1 MQPKLQ
7 KHIVIIG
14 GGSAGIAAA
23 ISATQSGLQVA
34 LIERNPYLGGK
45 ATAAEVGTICGLYA
59 FSKHEMAQYIAEGF
73 VKEFAEELK
82 SRSHTQPLHNTI
94 GMHYLPYDIE
104 AYKNL
109 CSSLLVKHGITVLLN
124 TSITTVDVKNNT
136 VQSITATNGSN
147 LYIIECES
155 VVDCSGDGIVS
166 QLTHLPL
173 IKSDTYQAA
182 AQVFTMQNMDSISEA
197 LLGMVL
203 IKEIKKGINS
213 GLLES
218 YYDRVYVVQGSVKN
232 NEVSFK
238 IGIPIEVTYTGSNSA
253 DIKAKAQLMA
263 KKLAAFFI
271 EHISVFKNATLHHIA
286 SEVGFRVGTRAIGN
300 YILTE
305 EDVLNCKKCN
315 NAIAN
320 GAWPIEEWGQDKR
333 VHMRYFEEN
342 NYYQIPAD
350 CLISQTLSNLFFAGR
365 IISAS
370 DAAIASARVMGICL
384 QTGYAAGKLAVGN
397 CLKTP
402 MDQTITMIQK
412 ELKLNH

>member
-7 KHIVIIG
+7 KHIVIVG
-14 GGSAGIAAA
+14 GGSAGVAAA
-23 ISATQSGLQVA
+23 ISAAQSGLEVV
-34 LIERNPYLGGK
+34 LIERGSFLGGK
-45 ATAAEVGTICGLYA
+45 ATAAEVGTVCGLYA
-59 FSKHEMAQYIAEGF
+59 FSKNEISQYIAEGF

-82 SRSHTQPLHNTI
+82 SISHTQPLHNTI

-104 AYKNL
+104 AYKIL
-109 CSSLLVKHGITVLLN
+109 CNQLLIKHHVTVLFN
-124 TSITTVDVKNNT
+124 TSVSELEVKNNVIKTIT
-136 VQSITATNGSN
+136 VTNGSD
-147 LYIIECES
+147 LRIIECES
-155 VVDCSGDGIVS
+155 VVDCSGDGIIS

-182 AQVFTMQNMDSISEA
+182 AQVFTMQNVDSISEA

-203 IKEIKKGINS
+203 IKELKKGIDS
-213 GLLES
+213 GLLEP
-218 YYDRVYVVQGSVKN
+218 YYDRVYVVQGSIKN

-238 IGIPIEVTYTGSNSA
+238 IGIPIEVTYSGSNSE
-253 DIKAKAQLMA
+253 DIKAKALLMA
-263 KKLAAFFI
+263 KTLAAFFI
-271 EHISVFKNATLHHIA
+271 EHISFFKNAILHHIA
-286 SEVGFRVGTRAIGN
+286 PEVGFRVGTRAVGN
-300 YILTE
+300 YILNE
-305 EDVLNCKKCN
+305 EDILNCKKYD

-350 CLISQTLSNLFFAGR
+350 CLVSKSISNLFFAGR
-365 IISAS
+365 IISAT

-384 QTGYAAGKLAVGN
+384 QTGYAAGKLAAGS

-402 MDQTITMIQK
+402 VNQTITMIQK

>member
-1 MQPKLQ
+1 MQTKLQ
-7 KHIVIIG
+7 KNIVVIG
-14 GGSAGIAAA
+14 GGSAGVAAA
-23 ISATQSGLQVA
+23 VSAAQSGLEVA

-59 FSKHEMAQYIAEGF
+59 FSKNETAQYVVEGF

-82 SRSHTQPLHNTI
+82 TRSHTQPLHNTM

-109 CSSLLVKHGITVLLN
+109 CDSLLMKHKVTVLLN
-124 TSITTVDVKNNT
+124 SSVTAVDVKNNT
-136 VQSITATNGSN
+136 IQSITTTNGSD
-147 LYIIECES
+147 LYTIECET
-155 VVDCSGDGIVS
+155 VIDCSGDGVVS

-173 IKSDTYQAA
+173 IKSDSYQAA
-182 AQVFTMQNMDSISEA
+182 AQVFTMQNVDSISEA

-203 IKEIKKGINS
+203 IKEIKKGIDS

-238 IGIPIEVTYTGSNSA
+238 IGIPIEVTYTGSNSE

-263 KKLAAFFI
+263 KTLAAFFV
-271 EHISVFKNATLHHIA
+271 EHIPVFKNAALHHIA
-286 SEVGFRVGTRAIGN
+286 PEVGFRVGIRAIGN

-305 EDVLNCKKCN
+305 EDVLECKKYN
-315 NAIAN
+315 TSIAN

-350 CLISQTLSNLFFAGR
+350 CLTSKTLSNLFFAGR
-365 IISAS
+365 IISAT

-384 QTGYAAGKLAVGN
+384 QTGYAAGKLAVGY
-397 CLKTP
+397 CSKTP
-402 MDQTITMIQK
+402 VNQAITMIQK

>member
-14 GGSAGIAAA
+14 GGSAGVAAA
-23 ISATQSGLQVA
+23 VSASQSGLNVI
-34 LIERNPYLGGK
+34 LIEQNAYLGGK

-59 FSKHEMAQYIAEGF
+59 FSKHEIAQYIAEGF

-82 SRSHTQPLHNTI
+82 IRSHTQPLHNTI
-94 GMHYLPYDIE
+94 GLHYLPYDIE
-104 AYKNL
+104 AYKTI
-109 CSSLLVKHGITVLLN
+109 CDSLLIKHEVTVLLN
-124 TSITTVDVKNNT
+124 TSLIAVDVKNN
-136 VQSITATNGSN
+136 VIQSITVTNGYN
-147 LYIIECES
+147 ICIVECES
-155 VVDCSGDGIVS
+155 VIDCSGDGIVS

-182 AQVFTMQNMDSISEA
+182 AQVFTMQNVDPISEA

-203 IKEIKKGINS
+203 IKEIKKGIDS
-213 GLLES
+213 GLLEH
-218 YYDRVYVVQGSVKN
+218 YYDRVSVVQGSVKN

-238 IGIPIEVTYTGSNSA
+238 IGIPIEVTYLGSNSS

-263 KKLAAFFI
+263 KTLAAFFI
-271 EHISVFKNATLHHIA
+271 KHVSVFKNATPHHIA
-286 SEVGFRVGTRAIGN
+286 PEVGFRVGTRAVGN
-300 YILTE
+300 YMLTE
-305 EDVLNCKKCN
+305 ADVLECKKSKH
-315 NAIAN
+315 AIAN

-384 QTGYAAGKLAVGN
+384 QTGYAAGKLAAGY
-397 CLKTP
+397 CLKIP
-402 MDQTITMIQK
+402 VDQTITMIQK
-412 ELKLNH
+412 ELKLTS

>member
-1 MQPKLQ
+1 MQPKLH

-14 GGSAGIAAA
+14 GGSAGVAAA
-23 ISATQSGLQVA
+23 VSAAQSGLNVI
-34 LIERNPYLGGK
+34 LIERSSYLGGK

-59 FSKHEMAQYIAEGF
+59 FSKHETTQYIAEGF

-82 SRSHTQPLHNTI
+82 THSHTQPLHNSI
-94 GMHYLPYDIE
+94 GMHYLPYNIE
-104 AYKNL
+104 AYKAL
-109 CSSLLVKHGITVLLN
+109 CDSLLIKYKVAVLLN
-124 TSITTVDVKNNT
+124 TSLTTVDVKNNT
-136 VQSITATNGSN
+136 IQSITVTNGFN
-147 LYIIECES
+147 LLTIECES
-155 VVDCSGDGIVS
+155 VIDCSGDGVVS

-203 IKEIKKGINS
+203 IKEIKKGIDS

-218 YYDRVYVVQGSVKN
+218 YYDRVSVVQGSIKN

-238 IGIPIEVTYTGSNSA
+238 IGIPIEVTYIGSNSE

-263 KKLAAFFI
+263 KTLAAFFI
-271 EHISVFKNATLHHIA
+271 EHIPVFKNTMLHRIA
-286 SEVGFRVGTRAIGN
+286 PEVGFRVGTRAIGH
-300 YILTE
+300 YILAE
-305 EDVLNCKKCN
+305 EDVLNCKKYN

-350 CLISQTLSNLFFAGR
+350 CLISKTLSNLFFAGR
-365 IISAS
+365 MISAT

-384 QTGYAAGKLAVGN
+384 QTGYAAGKLAVGY

-402 MDQTITMIQK
+402 VNQVITLIQK

>member
-14 GGSAGIAAA
+14 GGSAGVAAA
-23 ISATQSGLQVA
+23 VSAAQSGLEVA

-59 FSKHEMAQYIAEGF
+59 FSKNETAQYVAEGF

-82 SRSHTQPLHNTI
+82 KQSHTQPLHNTI

-109 CSSLLVKHGITVLLN
+109 CDSLLIKHNVTVLLN
-124 TSITTVDVKNNT
+124 TSITTVDVKNK
-136 VQSITATNGSN
+136 VIKSITVTNGSN
-147 LYIIECES
+147 LCTIECET
-155 VVDCSGDGIVS
+155 VIDCSGDGVVS

-203 IKEIKKGINS
+203 IKEIKKGIDS

-218 YYDRVYVVQGSVKN
+218 YYDRVYVVQGSIKN

-238 IGIPIEVTYTGSNSA
+238 IGIPIEVTYTGSNSE
-253 DIKAKAQLMA
+253 DIRAKAQLMT
-263 KKLAAFFI
+263 KTLAAFFI
-271 EHISVFKNATLHHIA
+271 EYIPVFKNASLHHIA
-286 SEVGFRVGTRAIGN
+286 PEVGFRVGTRAIGH

-305 EDVLNCKKCN
+305 EDILECKKYN
-315 NAIAN
+315 TAIAN
-320 GAWPIEEWGQDKR
+320 GAWPIEVWGQDKR
-333 VHMRYFEEN
+333 VRMRYFEEN

-350 CLISQTLSNLFFAGR
+350 CLISKTLSNLFFAGR
-365 IISAS
+365 IISAT
-370 DAAIASARVMGICL
+370 DTAIASARVMGICL
-384 QTGYAAGKLAVGN
+384 QTGYAAGKLAAGY

-402 MDQTITMIQK
+402 VDQAITMIQK
-412 ELKLNH
+412 ELNLNC

>member
-14 GGSAGIAAA
+14 GGSAGVAAA
-23 ISATQSGLQVA
+23 VSAAQSGLQVA

-59 FSKHEMAQYIAEGF
+59 FSKNEISQYVAEGF

-82 SRSHTQPLHNTI
+82 TRSHTQPLHNTI

-109 CSSLLVKHGITVLLN
+109 CGSLLMKHNVTVLLN
-124 TSITTVDVKNNT
+124 STITAIEEKNNT
-136 VQSITATNGSN
+136 IQSITVTNGSN
-147 LYIIECES
+147 LYTIECES
-155 VVDCSGDGIVS
+155 VIDCSGDGIVS
-166 QLTHLPL
+166 QLIHLPL

-182 AQVFTMQNMDSISEA
+182 AQVFTMQNVDSISEA

-203 IKEIKKGINS
+203 IKEIKKGIDS
-213 GLLES
+213 GLLEP
-218 YYDRVYVVQGSVKN
+218 YFDRVYVVQGSIKH

-238 IGIPIEVTYTGSNSA
+238 IGIPIEVTYIGSNSE
-253 DIKAKAQLMA
+253 DIKVKAETMA
-263 KKLAAFFI
+263 KTLAAFFI
-271 EHISVFKNATLHHIA
+271 EHIPVFKNASLHHIA
-286 SEVGFRVGTRAIGN
+286 PEVGFRVGTRAMGN

-305 EDVLNCKKCN
+305 EDVLECKKTT

-342 NYYQIPAD
+342 NYYQIPAE
-350 CLISQTLSNLFFAGR
+350 CLGSKSISNLFFAGR
-365 IISAS
+365 IISAT

-384 QTGYAAGKLAVGN
+384 QTGYAAGKLAVGY

-402 MDQTITMIQK
+402 VNQVITMIQK
-412 ELKLNH
+412 DLKLHH

>member
-1 MQPKLQ
+1 MQLKLQ

-14 GGSAGIAAA
+14 GGSAGVAAA
-23 ISATQSGLQVA
+23 ISAAKSGVEVI
-34 LIERNPYLGGK
+34 LIEHNPYLGGK

-59 FSKHEMAQYIAEGF
+59 FSKNEIAQYVAEGF

-82 SRSHTQPLHNTI
+82 TISHTQPLHNTI

-109 CSSLLVKHGITVLLN
+109 CNSLLIKHKVTVLLN

-136 VQSITATNGSN
+136 VKSITATNGSN
-147 LYIIECES
+147 LYTIECES
-155 VVDCSGDGIVS
+155 VIDCSGNGVVS
-166 QLTHLPL
+166 QLTHLPV
-173 IKSDTYQAA
+173 IKSEIYQAA
-182 AQVFTMQNMDSISEA
+182 AQVFTMQNVNSISEA

-203 IKEIKKGINS
+203 IKELKKGIDN
-213 GLLES
+213 GILEP
-218 YYDRVYVVQGSVKN
+218 YYDRVYVVQGSIKN

-238 IGIPIEVTYTGSNSA
+238 IGIPIEVTYTGSNSE
-253 DIKAKAQLMA
+253 DIRAKAQHMV
-263 KKLAAFFI
+263 KTLATFFI
-271 EHISVFKNATLHHIA
+271 KHIQVFENATLHHIA
-286 SEVGFRVGTRAIGN
+286 PEVGFRVGTRALGK

-305 EDVLNCKKCN
+305 EDVLECKKYN
-315 NAIAN
+315 TAIAN

-342 NYYQIPAD
+342 NYYQIPAE
-350 CLISQTLSNLFFAGR
+350 CLISKTLSNLFFAGR

-384 QTGYAAGKLAVGN
+384 QTGYAAGKLAVGY

-402 MDQTITMIQK
+402 MNQTITVIQK
-412 ELKLNH
+412 ELKLNS